1 MDVADRNVTVRIGEI
16 VLPEGTSVDPEAIA
30 EAVLRRLEDA
40 AEADAARLDTR
51 RVAAAVAEAVAGAV
65 R

>member
-1 MDVADRNVTVRIGEI
+1 MDVVGRNVTVRIGEL

-30 EAVLRRLEDA
+30 EALLRRLEEA
-40 AEADAARLDTR
+40 AEADATRLDTR

>member
-1 MDVADRNVTVRIGEI
+1 MDVAGRNVTVRIGEI

-30 EAVLRRLEDA
+30 ELVRGQLEEA
-40 AEADAARLDTR
+40 AGADAERLDAHR
-51 RVAAAVAEAVAGAV
+51 AAAAVAEAVAGAV